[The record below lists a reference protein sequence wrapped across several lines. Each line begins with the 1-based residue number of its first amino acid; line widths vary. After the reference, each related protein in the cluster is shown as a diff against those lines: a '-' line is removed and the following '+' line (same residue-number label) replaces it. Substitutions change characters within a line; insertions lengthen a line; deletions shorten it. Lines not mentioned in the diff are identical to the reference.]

1 MDLHSLNK
9 LEYFKIIEILKGY
22 TYTSMGRDLI
32 SNLLPSND
40 PQVIEKSLTEVE
52 EAKRFLEN
60 EGNLPFSSFEEID
73 DVLKKAK
80 VRSILN
86 GKELNRL
93 KIDLILFNE
102 IKDEI
107 ERKKEKYLNLFN
119 LAKEIKKDT
128 KVFYEIDRCID
139 EEGEVKD
146 DASPELKSIRR
157 RIKDLRERIVQ
168 KLEDLF
174 SLSVYRNMIAE
185 QIVTV
190 RNGRYVIPIK
200 KEFLNYFPSVVQD
213 TSGSGRT
220 IFVEPQ
226 FIVPKNNE
234 LIELIGKEEEEIKRI
249 LTDLTVIVY
258 ENFEM
263 IEKNLCTLGKLD
275 FIFAKAHYALDL
287 KSTKP
292 TIINEKRIKIVNGRH
307 PLLKGEV
314 VPISLEIGK
323 DYRILIITGPNT
335 GGKTVTLK
343 TIGLFQALTQSGIHV
358 PSDDYETYI
367 FDNIFADIGE
377 EQSIEQS
384 LSTFSSH
391 MKQIVNILNNATCE
405 SLILLD
411 ELGAGT
417 DPEEGASLAQAIT
430 EYIYNLGS
438 ICAIATHY
446 PRLKEYAYKTQGVEN
461 CSVGFDIETL
471 KPTYKLFI
479 GVPGESHALTIA
491 SSLGLK
497 EEIINK
503 ARELLGEE
511 HITKEFII
519 NKMKT
524 DQTAIEKDREI
535 IEEEKKKIIKERE
548 ELELLLQELE
558 LKRKEYSILAK
569 KEMQKILEETKK
581 KMEEILESLPK
592 ERKEVLE
599 KKKELEKEIEKI
611 NEEIEEEELGKE
623 FVPFE
628 EIEEGDLVFID
639 KFGKQGIVLKK
650 DSEDKKVVIQI
661 GTMRVVL
668 PYTEITKKLN
678 GNFEID
684 KEKKEGEVLIS
695 QGEMPPM
702 KIELHG
708 KTVDE
713 ALSKL
718 DKYLDSVALTSYPFI
733 YIYHGVGSGI
743 LKRAIHEFLKNHP
756 HVERF
761 TLDPENVGVTIVF
774 LK

>member
-1 MDLHSLNK
+1 MDLHSLNVI
-9 LEYFKIIEILKGY
+9 EYFKIVEILKGY
-22 TYTSMGRDLI
+22 AYTSMGREII
-32 SNLLPSND
+32 SSLFPSTNKEF
-40 PQVIEKSLTEVE
+40 IEKSLVETE
-52 EAKRFLEN
+52 EARRFLEN

-73 DVLKKAK
+73 EILKKAK
-80 VRSILN
+80 VRSILY

-93 KIDLILFNE
+93 KIDLSLFNE
-102 IKDEI
+102 IRDEI
-107 ERKKEKYLNLFN
+107 EKRKDKYPSLFSI
-119 LAKEIKKDT
+119 AKEIKKDT
-128 KVFYEIDRCID
+128 RIYFEIDRCID
-139 EEGEVKD
+139 DEGNVKD

-157 RIKDLRERIVQ
+157 KIKDLRERIIE

-174 SLSVYRNMIAE
+174 SLSVYRNMISE
-185 QIVTV
+185 QIVTI

-200 KEFLNYFPSVVQD
+200 KEYLNFFPSIVQD
-213 TSGSGRT
+213 TSSSGRT
-220 IFVEPQ
+220 VFVEPQ

-234 LIELIGKEEEEIKRI
+234 LIELISREEEEVKKI
-249 LTDLTVIVY
+249 LLELTILVY

-263 IEKNLCTLGKLD
+263 IEKNLKILGELD
-275 FIFAKAHYALDL
+275 FIFAKGRYSSDTN
-287 KSTKP
+287 STKP
-292 TIINEKRIKIVNGRH
+292 VILNEKKINILEGRH
-307 PLLKGEV
+307 PLLKGYV
-314 VPISLEIGK
+314 VPISLSIGEK
-323 DYRILIITGPNT
+323 YRILIITGPNT

-343 TIGLFQALTQSGIHV
+343 TIGLFQALTQSGLHV
-358 PSDDYETYI
+358 PANYYETYI

-391 MKQIVNILNNATCE
+391 MKQIVNILNNATE
-405 SLILLD
+405 NSLILLD

-446 PRLKEYAYKTQGVEN
+446 PRLKEYAYKTEGVEN

-497 EEIINK
+497 NEIIEK
-503 ARELLGEE
+503 AKELLGEE
-511 HITKEFII
+511 HLTKEFII
-519 NKMKT
+519 SKMKS
-524 DQTAIEKDREI
+524 DQSAIEKDREI

-548 ELELLLQELE
+548 ELEILLQELE
-558 LKRKEYSILAK
+558 LKRKEYSLLAK
-569 KEMQKILEETKK
+569 REMQKILEDTKK
-581 KMEEILESLPK
+581 KMDELLSSLPK
-592 ERKEVLE
+592 ERKEIIE
-599 KKKELEKEIEKI
+599 KKKEIEKEIEKI
-611 NEEIEEEELGKE
+611 NEEISEEEIGKE

-628 EIEEGDLVFID
+628 ELEEGDLVFID
-639 KFGKQGIVLKK
+639 KFNKQGIVLKK
-650 DSEDKKVVIQI
+650 DLEEKKVSVQI
-661 GTMRVVL
+661 GTMRVIL
-668 PYTEITKKLN
+668 PFTEITRKLN
-678 GNFEID
+678 GNFD
-684 KEKKEGEVLIS
+684 LEKKEGEILLP
-695 QGEMPPM
+695 EKELPPM

-718 DKYLDSVALTSYPFI
+718 DKYLDSVALASYPFI

>member
-1 MDLHSLNK
+1 MDLHSLK
-9 LEYFKIIEILKGY
+9 VLEYFKILEILKGY
-22 TYTSMGRDLI
+22 AYTSMAREAI
-32 SNLLPSND
+32 SLTIPSNNREN
-40 PQVIEKSLTEVE
+40 IEKSLLETE
-52 EAKRFLEN
+52 EAKSFLEN
-60 EGNLPFSSFEEID
+60 EGNLSFSSFEEID
-73 DVLKKAK
+73 EILKKAK
-80 VRSILN
+80 VRSILS

-93 KIDLILFNE
+93 KIDLTLFNE
-102 IKDEI
+102 IRDEV
-107 ERKKEKYLNLFN
+107 EKRKEKYPQLFSI
-119 LAKEIKKDT
+119 AKEIKRDNKINL
-128 KVFYEIDRCID
+128 EIDRCID
-139 EEGEVKD
+139 DEGNVKD
-146 DASPELKSIRR
+146 DASIELKSIRR
-157 RIKDLRERIVQ
+157 RIKDLRERIIE
-168 KLEDLF
+168 KLENLF
-174 SLSVYRNMIAE
+174 SLSVYRNMISE
-185 QIVTV
+185 QIVTI

-200 KEFLNYFPSVVQD
+200 KEFLNFFPSVVQD
-213 TSGSGRT
+213 TSSSGKT
-220 IFVEPQ
+220 VFVEPQ

-234 LIELIGKEEEEIKRI
+234 LIELISKEEEEVKKI
-249 LTDLTVIVY
+249 LLELTILVY

-263 IEKNLCTLGKLD
+263 IENNLKILGELD
-275 FIFAKAHYALDL
+275 YIFAKGRYALDTN
-287 KSTKP
+287 STKP
-292 TIINEKRIKIVNGRH
+292 AITDEKRINIVEGRH
-307 PLLKGEV
+307 PLLKGYV
-314 VPISLEIGK
+314 VPISLSIGGR
-323 DYRILIITGPNT
+323 YRILIITGPNT

-343 TIGLFQALTQSGIHV
+343 TIGLFQALTQSGFHV
-358 PSDDYETYI
+358 PANSYETYI

-391 MKQIVNILNNATCE
+391 MKQIVNILNNATQN

-446 PRLKEYAYKTQGVEN
+446 PRLKEFAYKTDGVEN

-497 EEIINK
+497 EEIISK
-503 ARELLGEE
+503 AKELLGEE
-511 HITKEFII
+511 HLTKEFII
-519 NKMKT
+519 SKMKS
-524 DQTAIEKDREI
+524 DQSAIEKDREI

-548 ELELLLQELE
+548 ELEILLQELE

-569 KEMQKILEETKK
+569 REMQKILEETKK
-581 KMEEILESLPK
+581 KMDELLSSLPK
-592 ERKEVLE
+592 DRKEIVE
-599 KKKELEKEIEKI
+599 KKKEIEKEIEKI
-611 NEEIEEEELGKE
+611 SEEISEEEIGKE

-628 EIEEGDLVFID
+628 ELEEGDLVYID
-639 KFGKQGIVLKK
+639 KFNKQGIILKK
-650 DSEDKKVVIQI
+650 DLEDKKVSVHI

-668 PYTEITKKLN
+668 PYTEISKKLN
-678 GNFEID
+678 GNFD
-684 KEKKEGEVLIS
+684 YEKNQGEVLLP
-695 QGEMPPM
+695 EKELPPM

-718 DKYLDSVALTSYPFI
+718 DKYLDSVSLASYPFI

-761 TLDPENVGVTIVF
+761 TLDSENVGVTIVF

>member
-1 MDLHSLNK
+1 
-9 LEYFKIIEILKGY
+9 
-22 TYTSMGRDLI
+22 
-32 SNLLPSND
+32 
-40 PQVIEKSLTEVE
+40 
-52 EAKRFLEN
+52 
-60 EGNLPFSSFEEID
+60 
-73 DVLKKAK
+73 
-80 VRSILN
+80 
-86 GKELNRL
+86 
-93 KIDLILFNE
+93 
-102 IKDEI
+102 
-107 ERKKEKYLNLFN
+107 
-119 LAKEIKKDT
+119 
-128 KVFYEIDRCID
+128 
-139 EEGEVKD
+139 
-146 DASPELKSIRR
+146 
-157 RIKDLRERIVQ
+157 
-168 KLEDLF
+168 
-174 SLSVYRNMIAE
+174 MIAE

>member
-1 MDLHSLNK
+1 MDLHSLNV

-22 TYTSMGRDLI
+22 AYTSVGREII
-32 SNLLPSND
+32 SFLNPSSDKNL
-40 PQVIEKSLTEVE
+40 IEKSLIETE
-52 EAKRFLEN
+52 EAKIFLEN
-60 EGNLPFSSFEEID
+60 EGNLSFSSFEEID
-73 DVLKKAK
+73 EILKKAK
-80 VRSILN
+80 VRAILN
-86 GKELNRL
+86 GKELNKL
-93 KIDLILFNE
+93 KSDLILFNE

-107 ERKKEKYLNLFN
+107 EKRKEKYPFLFSI
-119 LAKEIKKDT
+119 AKEIKKDN
-128 KVFYEIDRCID
+128 KIFFEIERCID
-139 EEGEVKD
+139 DDGNVKD

-157 RIKDLRERIVQ
+157 KIKDLRERIIE

-174 SLSVYRNMIAE
+174 SLSVYRNMISE
-185 QIVTV
+185 QIVTI

-200 KEFLNYFPSVVQD
+200 KEFLNFFPSIVQD
-213 TSGSGRT
+213 TSSSGKT
-220 IFVEPQ
+220 VFVEPQ

-234 LIELIGKEEEEIKRI
+234 LIELISREEEEVKKI
-249 LTDLTVIVY
+249 LLELSVLVY

-263 IEKNLCTLGKLD
+263 IEKNLKILGELD
-275 FIFAKAHYALDL
+275 FIFAKGRFSIDL
-287 KSTKP
+287 NSTKP
-292 TIINEKRIKIVNGRH
+292 AIINEKKINILEGRH
-307 PLLKGEV
+307 PLLKGYV
-314 VPISLEIGK
+314 VPISLSIGER
-323 DYRILIITGPNT
+323 YRILIITGPNT

-343 TIGLFQALTQSGIHV
+343 TIGLFQALTQSGLHV
-358 PSDDYETYI
+358 PANYYETYI

-391 MKQIVNILNNATCE
+391 MKQIVNILNNATE
-405 SLILLD
+405 NSLILLD

-446 PRLKEYAYKTQGVEN
+446 PRLKEFAYKTEGVEN

-497 EEIINK
+497 YEIINK
-503 ARELLGEE
+503 AKELLGEE
-511 HITKEFII
+511 HLTKEFII
-519 NKMKT
+519 NKMKS
-524 DQTAIEKDREI
+524 DQSAIEKDKEI

-548 ELELLLQELE
+548 ELEILLQELE

-569 KEMQKILEETKK
+569 KEMQKILEETKR
-581 KMEEILESLPK
+581 KMEELLSSLPK
-592 ERKEVLE
+592 ERREIIE
-599 KKKELEKEIEKI
+599 KKKEIEKEIEKI
-611 NEEIEEEELGKE
+611 NDEINEEEIGKE

-628 EIEEGDLVFID
+628 ELEEGDLVFID
-639 KFGKQGIVLKK
+639 KFNKQGIVLKK
-650 DSEDKKVVIQI
+650 DQEEKKVSVQI
-661 GTMRVVL
+661 GTMRVIL

-678 GNFEID
+678 GNFD
-684 KEKKEGEVLIS
+684 YEKKEGEILLP
-695 QGEMPPM
+695 EKELPPM

-718 DKYLDSVALTSYPFI
+718 DKYLDSVVLASYPFI